1 MAVKVVEEVLCL
13 DITKRLEV
21 LPSSVGAFSPQ
32 NVAVGP
38 EQLEINQMIPAF
50 TQSLAFDIEE
60 YCRLQQQSAS
70 GQEKVE
76 GRLQAQRL

>member
-13 DITKRLEV
+13 DITKRQEV
-21 LPSSVGAFSPQ
+21 SASSVGAFPPQ

-50 TQSLAFDIEE
+50 TQSVAFDFDE
-60 YCRLQQQSAS
+60 YCRLQQ
-70 GQEKVE
+70 
-76 GRLQAQRL
+76 